1 MAIER
6 SFLQRIA
13 VFCVLLAAAIPA
25 GSSFAAQTAAAPT
38 ALDRYLAN
46 LTTWSADFRQ
56 SVIDGRG
63 RQLDEGQGRLVIVR
77 PGKFRW
83 ESTPAGAE
91 PGAQVLIAD
100 GRNLWFVDRD
110 LQQATVRPLS
120 EALPQSPAM
129 LLAGGADLRTAF
141 DLRSDGRRDGL
152 DWVRVLPRDSRS
164 DFREAA
170 FGFQGEQLLRMIVV
184 DKLGQRSTLVFT
196 RVERNKPVDAQ
207 LVAFTLPKGVDLIGK
222 PLAP

>member
-1 MAIER
+1 MLGA
-6 SFLQRIA
+6 LLL
-13 VFCVLLAAAIPA
+13 CVLHGAQAW
-25 GSSFAAQTAAAPT
+25 AAQTPATT
-38 ALDRYLAN
+38 ALDRYLGG

-129 LLAGGADLRTAF
+129 LLAGGADLRAAF
-141 DLRSDGRRDGL
+141 DLRADGRRDGL
-152 DWVRVLPRDSRS
+152 DWVRVLPRDARS

-170 FGFQGEQLLRMIVV
+170 FGFQGEQLLRMIVI
-184 DKLGQRSTLVFT
+184 DKLGQRSTLVFS
-196 RVERNKPVDAQ
+196 RVARNQPIDPQ
-207 LVAFTLPKGVDLIGK
+207 LVTFVLPKGVDLIGK
-222 PLAP
+222 PAP